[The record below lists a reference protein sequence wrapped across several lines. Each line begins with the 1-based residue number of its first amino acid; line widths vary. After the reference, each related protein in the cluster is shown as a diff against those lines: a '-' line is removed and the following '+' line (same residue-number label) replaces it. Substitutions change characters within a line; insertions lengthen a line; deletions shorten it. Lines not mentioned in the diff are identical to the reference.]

1 MNGANAD
8 RLRSAFSLILSNMTT
23 LALRKTNPFR
33 SFFPATQ
40 SPTAFLD
47 NAGGSQ
53 LPAVVIDAMSRYLK
67 DSFAQTGAEY
77 AESKRAA
84 ATVKRAHE
92 YLKVFM
98 GAVELDAGAS
108 SPRGARGYPGHVI
121 IGPSTS
127 QLCRMLADCYAD
139 ILSPG
144 DEVVLCETAHES
156 NSGPWARFAK
166 FGIEVRAWKISG
178 ATIFGEQVESAQ
190 SPQRIAA
197 LKSLLN
203 DRTRIVAFPQVSNIL
218 GEVVDAAAITK
229 IVREHAP
236 NARVIVDGVACAP
249 HRAIDVAAI
258 DTDWYV
264 YSTYKV
270 FGPHAAAMF
279 GKADAMAQLTG
290 PNHYFIPKTEVPRKF
305 ELGGTNHE
313 SCAGITALEDYMSQ
327 AARAWG
333 GVPHPP
339 EPRAIIERAFHAFEV
354 VENDLQKHFLEW
366 LTKQPAFRIIGPTAA
381 DSSRVCTISFVSTTG
396 RSSKSIAQACNE
408 KNLGIKHGNFYAYRL
423 CEAIGLDP
431 NDGVIRASFAHY
443 NTHEEVERL
452 IAGLY
457 SCM

>member
-1 MNGANAD
+1 MP
-8 RLRSAFSLILSNMTT
+8 T
-23 LALRKTNPFR
+23 LAPTKTNPFR
-33 SFFPATQ
+33 ALFPATQ

-67 DSFAQTGAEY
+67 ENFAQTGAEY
-77 AESKRAA
+77 AESKRAS
-84 ATVKRAHE
+84 ATVKRAHD

-98 GAVELDAGAS
+98 GAVPSANAQSPVPNAS
-108 SPRGARGYPGHVI
+108 LGEVI

-139 ILSPG
+139 ILSSG

-156 NSGPWARFAK
+156 NFGPWARLAK
-166 FGIEVRAWKISG
+166 FGVEIKTWKISG
-178 ATIFGEQVESAQ
+178 ATMFGEQVESVM

-218 GEVVDAAAITK
+218 GEVVDAAAIIR
-229 IVREHAP
+229 IVRERAP
-236 NARVIVDGVACAP
+236 NAKVIVDGVACAP
-249 HRAIDVAAI
+249 HRAIDVAAL
-258 DTDWYV
+258 DADWYV

-270 FGPHAAAMF
+270 FGPHAAVMF
-279 GKADAMAQLTG
+279 GKADAMAELTG

-313 SCAGITALEDYMSQ
+313 SCAGIAALEDYLSQ
-327 AARAWG
+327 AVRGWG

-339 EPRAIIERAFHAFEV
+339 EPRAIVERAFHAFEV
-354 VENDLQKHFLEW
+354 IENDLQKHFMEW
-366 LTKQPAFRIIGPTAA
+366 LTQQPAFRVIGPTAA
-381 DSSRVCTISFVSTTG
+381 DSSRVCTISFVSTRG

-408 KNLGIKHGNFYAYRL
+408 QNLGVKHGNFYAYRL
-423 CEAIGLDP
+423 CEAVGIDP
-431 NDGVIRASFAHY
+431 IDGVIRASFAHY
-443 NTHEEVERL
+443 NTHEEVDRL
-452 IAGLY
+452 LAVLHQ
-457 SCM
+457 SM

>member
-1 MNGANAD
+1 MPT
-8 RLRSAFSLILSNMTT
+8 LSPV
-23 LALRKTNPFR
+23 KTNPFR
-33 SFFPATQ
+33 ALFPATQ
-40 SPTAFLD
+40 SRTAFLD

-53 LPAVVIDAMSRYLK
+53 LPAVVIDAMSRYLREN
-67 DSFAQTGAEY
+67 FAQTGAEY
-77 AESKRAA
+77 PESKRAS
-84 ATVKRAHE
+84 ATVKRAHD
-92 YLKVFM
+92 YLNVFM
-98 GAVELDAGAS
+98 NAGEAGSEANERTRERANKGDEHANASASAQCPAPSAS
-108 SPRGARGYPGHVI
+108 SVI

-139 ILSPG
+139 TLSPG

-156 NSGPWARFAK
+156 NFGPWARLAK
-166 FGIEVRAWKISG
+166 FGIEIKTWKIGG
-178 ATIFGEQVESAQ
+178 ATMFGEQVESAQ
-190 SPQRIAA
+190 SPGRIAA
-197 LKSLLN
+197 LKSLLS

-218 GEVVDAAAITK
+218 GEIVDAAAITAL
-229 IVREHAP
+229 VREHAP

-258 DTDWYV
+258 DADWYV

-279 GKADAMAQLTG
+279 GKAEAMAQLTG
-290 PNHYFIPKTEVPRKF
+290 PNHYFIPKSEVPRKF

-313 SCAGITALEDYMSQ
+313 SCAGIAALEEYMSQ

-339 EPRAIIERAFHAFEV
+339 EPRAIVERAFQDFEV
-354 VENDLQKHFLEW
+354 IENDLQKHFMEW
-366 LTKQPAFRIIGPTAA
+366 LVKQPAFRIIGPTAA

-396 RSSKSIAQACNE
+396 RSSKSIAHTCNE
-408 KNLGIKHGNFYAYRL
+408 QGLGIKHGNFYAYRL

-443 NTHEEVERL
+443 NTHEEVDRL
-452 IAGLY
+452 IAALHT
-457 SCM
+457 CM